1 MRLILELSRVLDKRF
16 LLDINIDIS
25 DINGMDIDQIKT
37 FLSVV
42 ANGSFLE
49 AAGRLYVTQST
60 VSTRIQRLEA
70 YLGVTLFVRNRSG
83 AVLTLSGHRF
93 LRHAKSL
100 LLTLEQ
106 ARHDIGLPSRFRASI
121 TVGTRIAL
129 WEELMPRWVGEMRK
143 QAPDISIRSEIGF
156 EEDLMRSLVEGRMD
170 VGIMYTPQH
179 SPGLQIE
186 HLFDETL
193 ALFTTDPDKSWPND
207 DYIYVEWGPAFYA
220 LHSSRYPDLE
230 SPPQTVNIGWL
241 GVQLILCNGGSC
253 FLPTRMAEPLVQAGK
268 LFHVA
273 DSPQFRLPTYMV
285 FPRNSDSIVLQQ
297 VLDSLRLLAE
307 QQKAMN

>member
-1 MRLILELSRVLDKRF
+1 M
-16 LLDINIDIS
+16 DINIDIS
-25 DINGMDIDQIKT
+25 DIKRMGIEQIRT

-49 AAGRLYVTQST
+49 AANRLYVTQST
-60 VSTRIQRLEA
+60 VSTRIQRLES

-83 AVLTLSGHRF
+83 AALTLPGQRF

-129 WEELMPRWVGEMRK
+129 WEELLPRWVGDMRR
-143 QAPDISIRSEIGF
+143 QAPDISIRSQIGF
-156 EEDLMRSLVEGRMD
+156 EEDLMRAMIEGRMD
-170 VGIMYTPQH
+170 VAIMYTPHH

-193 ALFTTDPDKSWPND
+193 ALLTTDPDQPWPND
-207 DYIYVEWGPAFYA
+207 DYIYVDWGPAFYA
-220 LHSSRYPDLE
+220 LHNSHYPDLE
-230 SPPQTVNIGWL
+230 SPAQVVNIGWL
-241 GVQLILCNGGSC
+241 GVQLIISNGGSC
-253 FLPTRMAEPLVQAGK
+253 FLPMRMAEPLIQAGK
-268 LFHVA
+268 LFHVPG
-273 DSPQFRLPTYMV
+273 SPRFRLPTYMV
-285 FPRNSDSIVLQQ
+285 FPRDSDSPVLQQ
-297 VLDSLRLLAE
+297 VLDSLRLLGR
-307 QQKAMN
+307 QQKT

>member
-1 MRLILELSRVLDKRF
+1 
-16 LLDINIDIS
+16 
-25 DINGMDIDQIKT
+25 MDIEQIRT

-49 AAGRLYVTQST
+49 AANRLYVTQST
-60 VSTRIQRLEA
+60 VSTRIQRLES

-83 AVLTLSGHRF
+83 ATLTLPGQRF

-129 WEELMPRWVGEMRK
+129 WEELLPRWVGDMRK
-143 QAPDISIRSEIGF
+143 QAPDLSIRSQIGF
-156 EEDLMRSLVEGRMD
+156 EEDLMRALIEGRMD
-170 VGIMYTPQH
+170 VAIMYTPHH

-193 ALFTTDPDKSWPND
+193 ALLTTDPDRPWPND
-207 DYIYVEWGPAFYA
+207 DYIYVDWGPAFYA
-220 LHSSRYPDLE
+220 LHNSHYPDLE
-230 SPPQTVNIGWL
+230 SPSQIVNIGWL
-241 GVQLILCNGGSC
+241 GVQLIISNGGSC
-253 FLPTRMAEPLVQAGK
+253 FLPLRMAEPLIRAGK
-268 LFHVA
+268 LFHVP
-273 DSPQFRLPTYMV
+273 DSPRFRLPTYMV
-285 FPRNSDSIVLQQ
+285 FPRDNTSLVLQQ
-297 VLDSLRLLAE
+297 VLDSLRLLAK
-307 QQKAMN
+307 QQMARN